1 MAILRR
7 ILTFWKP
14 HRRVGAGLI
23 VTMLLQA
30 LFTVVVALS
39 IKLIID
45 AVVGGDGDNS
55 PFFVIALLSGGFVAA
70 AAAGIA
76 NGYLAAQAG
85 ADILADVRMALF
97 DQLQRLSIGFHR
109 RSQVGDLISHFSTD
123 VAQLSGGVIKMP
135 LRGLKSTL
143 AILFYLPVMFV
154 LEPRLAI
161 AAAGAAP
168 LAVYLVNRYSPDAD
182 SALDQ
187 EKQEIALVLN
197 EVSENLRAQTAI
209 RAFGLRRRARDRF
222 RQRISS
228 LHASS
233 SIADFRVQLAAAL
246 SEYSVALAQVAIVAL
261 GAILAL
267 GGSLEPGTLAAFVAL
282 LVEFAWEATVI
293 GRDVLPEVRKAWS
306 GIRRIDALLANP
318 APTSSGEGN
327 VTPALDDSV
336 RFEKVSF
343 GYSTGGDS
351 LQLEDVNLSFDAGS
365 YVAVVGASG
374 SGKSTLLSLLLRFY
388 DPTAG
393 QILIDSVPLTELDA
407 EGLRALT
414 GVVFQETFLF
424 NASLRDNIVLAENS
438 VTDFDLEL
446 VLESTGLAE
455 VVRNL
460 PEGLDTIIG
469 AGGRQL
475 SGGQA
480 QRVGLA
486 RALLRNPRLLLLDEA
501 TSALDPSTEAAVVE
515 TIGRIRHGRT
525 VVMVTHRL
533 ETVVDA
539 DLIVVMRNGQVDE
552 VGQFEDLLES
562 GRTFAEMWSKQR
574 GFVVGRDGRSAS
586 VTADRLAAIP
596 LFSVLSEESL
606 NQIAGDFVAQQH
618 AAETVIFEEG
628 DLGDRFFVIVRGVV
642 EVSKSSGDGE
652 KVVAHL
658 EDGDF
663 FGEMAL
669 LDAATRNATVVA
681 VTPTTTLSLDRDQF
695 RAMIEGT
702 PEMAVAVQAVADA
715 RSTENGTS

>member
-1 MAILRR
+1 
-7 ILTFWKP
+7 LT
-14 HRRVGAGLI
+14 
-23 VTMLLQA
+23 
-30 LFTVVVALS
+30 
-39 IKLIID
+39 
-45 AVVGGDGDNS
+45 
-55 PFFVIALLSGGFVAA
+55 
-70 AAAGIA
+70 
-76 NGYLAAQAG
+76 
-85 ADILADVRMALF
+85 
-97 DQLQRLSIGFHR
+97 
-109 RSQVGDLISHFSTD
+109 
-123 VAQLSGGVIKMP
+123 
-135 LRGLKSTL
+135 
-143 AILFYLPVMFV
+143 
-154 LEPRLAI
+154 
-161 AAAGAAP
+161 
-168 LAVYLVNRYSPDAD
+168 
-182 SALDQ
+182 
-187 EKQEIALVLN
+187 
-197 EVSENLRAQTAI
+197 
-209 RAFGLRRRARDRF
+209 
-222 RQRISS
+222 
-228 LHASS
+228 
-233 SIADFRVQLAAAL
+233 
-246 SEYSVALAQVAIVAL
+246 
-261 GAILAL
+261 
-267 GGSLEPGTLAAFVAL
+267 
-282 LVEFAWEATVI
+282 
-293 GRDVLPEVRKAWS
+293 
-306 GIRRIDALLANP
+306 
-318 APTSSGEGN
+318 
-327 VTPALDDSV
+327 
-336 RFEKVSF
+336 
-343 GYSTGGDS
+343 
-351 LQLEDVNLSFDAGS
+351 
-365 YVAVVGASG
+365 
-374 SGKSTLLSLLLRFY
+374 
-388 DPTAG
+388 
-393 QILIDSVPLTELDA
+393 
-407 EGLRALT
+407 
-414 GVVFQETFLF
+414 
-424 NASLRDNIVLAENS
+424 
-438 VTDFDLEL
+438 
-446 VLESTGLAE
+446 
-455 VVRNL
+455 
-460 PEGLDTIIG
+460 
-469 AGGRQL
+469 
-475 SGGQA
+475 
-480 QRVGLA
+480 

>member
-1 MAILRR
+1 
-7 ILTFWKP
+7 
-14 HRRVGAGLI
+14 
-23 VTMLLQA
+23 
-30 LFTVVVALS
+30 
-39 IKLIID
+39 
-45 AVVGGDGDNS
+45 
-55 PFFVIALLSGGFVAA
+55 
-70 AAAGIA
+70 
-76 NGYLAAQAG
+76 
-85 ADILADVRMALF
+85 MALF
-97 DQLQRLSIGFHR
+97 DQLRRLSIGFHR

-414 GVVFQETFLF
+414 GVVFQGTFLF
-424 NASLRDNIVLAENS
+424 NASLGDNIVLAENS

-480 QRVGLA
+480 QRVGLT

-525 VVMVTHRL
+525 LVMVTHRL

>member
-1 MAILRR
+1 
-7 ILTFWKP
+7 
-14 HRRVGAGLI
+14 
-23 VTMLLQA
+23 
-30 LFTVVVALS
+30 
-39 IKLIID
+39 
-45 AVVGGDGDNS
+45 
-55 PFFVIALLSGGFVAA
+55 VIALLSGGFVAA

-455 VVRNL
+455 VVLNL

-480 QRVGLA
+480 QRVGLT